1 MRQIMLAL
9 CFGAALGGP
18 PMLIAQDATD
28 QAARAAAMRPRP
40 GDRVALKVF
49 DGEASI
55 SDVATVEETGR
66 IMLPKIGLIQADA
79 LSIAALRDTI
89 RARVGLY
96 YRDAA
101 VEVGVGRRV
110 VVSGEVGRPGVYY
123 AELTTSIGEVIA
135 QAGGL
140 RESGH
145 PRKVYIVR
153 GGERTRLTS
162 WQSDRSPASDLRSG
176 DQVVVGR
183 RSWLELNL
191 IPVVSVGTSVV
202 ALIISLRR

>member
-1 MRQIMLAL
+1 MRQIILAL
-9 CFGAALGGP
+9 CVVATLGRP
-18 PMLIAQDATD
+18 AVLAAQDATD

-55 SDVATVEETGR
+55 SDVATVDETGR

-79 LSIAALRDTI
+79 MPIAALRDTI

-101 VEVGVGRRV
+101 VEVGVMRRV
-110 VVSGEVGRPGVYY
+110 VVSGEVGRPGVYF
-123 AELTTSIGEVIA
+123 AELTTSLGEIIA

-145 PRKVYIVR
+145 PRKVYVVR
-153 GGERTRLTS
+153 GGERTRMAN
-162 WQSDRSPASDLRSG
+162 WQSDRSPAADLRSG
-176 DQVVVGR
+176 DQVDVGR
-183 RSWLELNL
+183 RAWLQLNL